1 MSAEGETLE
10 TLRGAPVTPETEQR
24 DGGDVAGGG
33 EQTLTV
39 TDNRTGQQ
47 YEIPIEDN
55 TIRATELRKIKTHED
70 DFGLMTY
77 DPAYMATASCR
88 SAITFIDG
96 EKGILEYRGYPI
108 EQLAEK
114 SNYLEVAYLL
124 IHGKLPSQPELDAW
138 THEITIHT
146 FVHENIKEF
155 MQGFRY
161 DAHPMG
167 MLLASV
173 GALSTFYPEASA
185 IKDEESRY
193 MQVIRLIAK
202 MPTLAAFSYRHNR
215 GMPYVYPDNDLSY
228 AGNFLSMIY
237 RMTELKYEPD
247 PRLEHALDV
256 LFILHADHEQN
267 CSTSAV
273 RSVGSSQVDPYSSVA
288 AGVAALYGPLH
299 GGANEAVLRMLQRIE
314 TKENVPDFI
323 KGVKDGNERLMGFGH
338 RVYKNFDP
346 RAKIIKQAVDE
357 VFEVT
362 GKNPLLDIATEL
374 ERIALEDEYFIDRKL
389 YPNVDFYSG
398 LIYEA
403 LGMPVEMF
411 PVLFAIGRT
420 SGWIAQWL
428 EMIDDKEQKIARPRQ
443 IYTGPRGQD
452 YVPMQE
458 RS

>member
-1 MSAEGETLE
+1 MSTETQQQD
-10 TLRGAPVTPETEQR
+10 GA
-24 DGGDVAGGG
+24 GVAAASD
-33 EQTLTV
+33 TLTV
-39 TDNRTGQQ
+39 IDNRTGRQ
-47 YEIPIEDN
+47 YEIPIEDE
-55 TIRATELRKIKTHED
+55 TIRATELRKIKVGED

-96 EKGILEYRGYPI
+96 EKGVLEYRGHPI

-114 SNYLEVAYLL
+114 SSYLEVAYLL
-124 IHGKLPSQPELDAW
+124 IHGELPTQQELDAW

-185 IKDEESRY
+185 IKDREVRY
-193 MQVIRLIAK
+193 MQIVRLIAK

-237 RMTELKYEPD
+237 KMTELKYEPD

-273 RSVGSSQVDPYSSVA
+273 RSVGSSQVDPYSAIA

-314 TKENVPDFI
+314 TTDNIDDFL
-323 KGVKDGNERLMGFGH
+323 KGVKDGKERLMGFGH
-338 RVYKNFDP
+338 RVYKNYDP
-346 RAKIIKQAVDE
+346 RAKIIKQATED
-357 VFEVT
+357 VFEPA
-362 GKNPLLDIATEL
+362 GAKNPLLAIATEL
-374 ERIALEDEYFIDRKL
+374 ERIAL
-389 YPNVDFYSG
+389 
-398 LIYEA
+398 
-403 LGMPVEMF
+403 
-411 PVLFAIGRT
+411 
-420 SGWIAQWL
+420 
-428 EMIDDKEQKIARPRQ
+428 
-443 IYTGPRGQD
+443 
-452 YVPMQE
+452 
-458 RS
+458 

>member
-1 MSAEGETLE
+1 MDGAAG
-10 TLRGAPVTPETEQR
+10 GAPR
-24 DGGDVAGGG
+24 DS
-33 EQTLTV
+33 LSI

-47 YEIPIEDN
+47 YELEIADG
-55 TIRATELRKIKTHED
+55 TIRATELRKIKVDDH

-77 DPAYMATASCR
+77 DPAFMNTAACR

-96 EKGILEYRGYPI
+96 DQGILEYRGYPI

-114 SNYLEVAYLL
+114 STYLEVAYLL
-124 IHGKLPSQPELDAW
+124 VHGALPTEQQLRDW
-138 THEITIHT
+138 THEVTIHT

-185 IKDEESRY
+185 IKDHEIRY
-193 MQVIRLIAK
+193 MQTIRLIAK

-237 RMTELKYEPD
+237 KMTELKYEPD

-273 RSVGSSQVDPYSSVA
+273 RGVGSSQVDPYSAVA

-299 GGANEAVLRMLQRIE
+299 GGANEAVLRMLRRIE
-314 TKENVPDFI
+314 KKENIPAFI
-323 KGVKDGNERLMGFGH
+323 EGVKEGNERLMGFGH

-346 RAKIIKQAVDE
+346 RAKIIKKAADE

-362 GKNPLLDIATEL
+362 GRNPLLDIALEL
-374 ERIALEDEYFIDRKL
+374 EKIALEDDYFISRKL

-428 EMIDDKEQKIARPRQ
+428 EMIDDPEQKIARPRQ
-443 IYTGPRGQD
+443 IYTGARALD
-452 YVPMQE
+452 YLPLGE